1 MKKIMMFVGAVT
13 TGIAAGVLVKKYL
26 QKDAEETETTEED
39 LGVSPVRIYED
50 DNDQTSDE
58 NSDDVPSLK
67 ADAINHGYKPIEY

>member
-26 QKDAEETETTEED
+26 QKDAR
-39 LGVSPVRIYED
+39 GVSPVRIYED